1 MHGSTTEPIRPLV
14 RSAPV
19 EMSHPVGLHSAE
31 VALAKDQ
38 DVIEAFAAEAAEEPL
53 TDRVQVRR
61 RRRDGDHIDTRGDGA
76 VGEAAP
82 ELAIVIPNQ
91 ESRGRIV
98 RRGLSELLGDPGV
111 GRKTRDVDVMT
122 SRV

>member
-1 MHGSTTEPIRPLV
+1 
-14 RSAPV
+14 
-19 EMSHPVGLHSAE
+19 MSHPVGQHSAE

-38 DVIEAFAAEAAEEPL
+38 DVIEALAAEAAEEPL

-61 RRRDGDHIDTRGDGA
+61 LRRDGDHIDTRGDGG

-98 RRGLSELLGDPGV
+98 RRGLSELLGHPGV
-111 GRKTRDVDVMT
+111 GRKTVTLTCMT
-122 SRV
+122 SRVPWLTIKKAKIGRNQAS